1 MSKFRPGNPQ
11 IFPGHTQP
19 VWVYSNQITLK
30 VAHTGSQ
37 LIGQKAADHGRIIE
51 SFL

>member
-1 MSKFRPGNPQ
+1 MSKFRLGNPQ
-11 IFPGHTQP
+11 IFPEHTQP

-30 VAHTGSQ
+30 MGRTGIQ